1 MPRSRSSRQPR
12 RGSLYGRT
20 KRSWCRSCTR
30 VRPPRPSVDVVADG
44 RGVAIGTGGKGRKA
58 KGGVVGTS
66 DEESGPE
73 AEPRGE
79 GSRAVEVEEEEVAA
93 PVRESRARLRPRPRA
108 VVRRPPT
115 PSEQARSDVEMDM
128 DAREGAEDGD
138 VDEVVQE
145 TPKGRPR
152 VRVREDD
159 DDGDGLESPVKT
171 PRAGPS
177 TRDHPPGVPSSSL
190 KRRRDDDADEEA
202 GVDADADIA
211 VGVDDARTSLDLDEV
226 PPSEDASTGLT
237 SPTSEFLI
245 RRKRARH

>member
-1 MPRSRSSRQPR
+1 M
-12 RGSLYGRT
+12 RGG
-20 KRSWCRSCTR
+20 
-30 VRPPRPSVDVVADG
+30 
-44 RGVAIGTGGKGRKA
+44 AIGTGGKGRKA

-79 GSRAVEVEEEEVAA
+79 GSGAVEVEEEEVAA
-93 PVRESRARLRPRPRA
+93 PVRETRARPRPRPRA

-128 DAREGAEDGD
+128 DAGEGAEDEDGD
-138 VDEVVQE
+138 GVAQE
-145 TPKGRPR
+145 TPKSRPR

-159 DDGDGLESPVKT
+159 DDGLESPVKT

-177 TRDHPPGVPSSSL
+177 TRDHPAEVPRSSL
-190 KRRRDDDADEEA
+190 KRQRDDEADEEA
-202 GVDADADIA
+202 GADADIA
-211 VGVDDARTSLDLDEV
+211 AGVDDDRASLDPDEV
-226 PPSEDASTGLT
+226 PPSEDASTALT
-237 SPTSEFLI
+237 SPTNEFLI